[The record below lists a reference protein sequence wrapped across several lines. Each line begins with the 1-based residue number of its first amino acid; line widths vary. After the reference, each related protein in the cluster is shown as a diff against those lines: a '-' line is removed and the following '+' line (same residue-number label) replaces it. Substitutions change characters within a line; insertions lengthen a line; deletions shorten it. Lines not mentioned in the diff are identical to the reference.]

1 MSSSVDSSS
10 ATPQPEPDLSPRE
23 YALSAA
29 LRMRVLGSGLVA
41 IGLVVGV
48 VVLVAWLAQLPRGV
62 VSGLV
67 VLAVLGVLA
76 LGLVVG
82 LRHWVVRL
90 DATGYR
96 VRFLRSAQTTSA
108 RWSDVEDVQAAT
120 IDDNRCVLIRLRD
133 GRTTT
138 IAAEILDTDPDAFAR
153 SIRAFLDAQP
163 RRR

>member
-1 MSSSVDSSS
+1 MSSSADAS
-10 ATPQPEPDLSPRE
+10 ATPQPESAPKPRE
-23 YALSAA
+23 YALGAA
-29 LRMRVLGSGLVA
+29 LRMRVLGAGLVT

-48 VVLVAWLAQLPRGV
+48 VVLVAWWAELPRAV

-67 VLAVLGVLA
+67 VLAVLGVLG
-76 LGLVVG
+76 LGLSVG

-120 IDDNRCVLIRLRD
+120 IDGNRCVLIRLRD

-138 IAAEILDTDPDAFAR
+138 IAAEVLDTDPDAFAR